1 MSVTFTDRHPSCLCV
16 CSKQPLDMK
25 QGRQGNKRFRLKT
38 ETLNSGRLDS
48 YGPKPKQMHIDSYLS
63 TISILTAS
71 NWSSAGCILSW
82 CHHVENAS
90 DAKLAF
96 RLPGLFS
103 FEGAA
108 SYSESCQLSICVWEP
123 LLETTPAVC
132 GGLEGMKEVSLSI
145 RIIRTSAKSCN
156 LCFPLFLPALFPLS

>member
-1 MSVTFTDRHPSCLCV
+1 MCAVNIKLKTAVGSEHETEE
-16 CSKQPLDMK
+16 
-25 QGRQGNKRFRLKT
+25 RQGNKHFRLKT

-48 YGPKPKQMHIDSYLS
+48 YVPKPKQMHIDSYLL

-96 RLPGLFS
+96 KLRGLFS
-103 FEGAA
+103 FVGAA

-123 LLETTPAVC
+123 LLKPCSMQWPGVDE
-132 GGLEGMKEVSLSI
+132 GGLIVH
-145 RIIRTSAKSCN
+145 
-156 LCFPLFLPALFPLS
+156 

>member
-1 MSVTFTDRHPSCLCV
+1 MCAVNIKLETAVGTWN
-16 CSKQPLDMK
+16 SKEM
-25 QGRQGNKRFRLKT
+25 NRLKT

-48 YGPKPKQMHIDSYLS
+48 YGPEPRQMHIDSCLS

-71 NWSSAGCILSW
+71 NWSSAGCTLSW

-96 RLPGLFS
+96 KLRGLFS

-108 SYSESCQLSICVWEP
+108 SYSESCQLSICD
-123 LLETTPAVC
+123 
-132 GGLEGMKEVSLSI
+132 
-145 RIIRTSAKSCN
+145 
-156 LCFPLFLPALFPLS
+156 